1 MIIDS
6 LRQTA
11 NEYNLRGP
19 ETSDTDQLPSRII
32 VDKLLPIGY
41 RLDRNRLKATVAWL
55 KDVKKELDM
64 CSDEESA
71 EELIRKR
78 SEEFPKDW
86 LDRVLP

>member
-19 ETSDTDQLPSRII
+19 ETSDTDQLPSRIV
-32 VDKLLPIGY
+32 VDKLLPSGY
-41 RLDRNRLKATVAWL
+41 ELDYNRLKATVAWL

-64 CSDEESA
+64 CSDEEST
-71 EELIRKR
+71 EEIEIKFGIVG
-78 SEEFPKDW
+78 SDI
-86 LDRVLP
+86 D

>member
-19 ETSDTDQLPSRII
+19 ETSDTDQLPSRIV
-32 VDKLLPIGY
+32 VDKLLPVGY
-41 RLDRNRLKATVAWL
+41 ELDYNRSEEAVAWL

-64 CSDEESA
+64 CSDEEST
-71 EELIRKR
+71 EELIKKR
-78 SEEFPKDW
+78 SEEFPKSW
-86 LDRVLP
+86 LFRVLP